1 MKNSG
6 LSIAGFVLSLS
17 SILFVAVPFIGMAL
31 FSLAFI
37 FSFVG
42 IFLSSKKGMSIA
54 GIVISALMLPICFFA
69 TLGFFVVDSEESSN
83 ENVQTPNQQYEEQY
97 KEEREEERE
106 EEPPAPQLS
115 PEEIKQNFID
125 SCVEIDYDELRRNPD
140 DHIGENIIITVC
152 VRQILENHHK
162 GNDVWRAYTDDS
174 GYGFYYGNE
183 YYLVDCRK
191 DDDLN
196 IITEDIIMV
205 YGTFKGM
212 ESVYRVL
219 GVDDKLP
226 MVDVIYLEL
235 LG

>member
-17 SILFVAVPFIGMAL
+17 SILFVAVPFIGMIL
-31 FSLAFI
+31 FLLAFI

-83 ENVQTPNQQYEEQY
+83 ENEPTQNQHQEEQY
-97 KEEREEERE
+97 KEEQEERE
-106 EEPPAPQLS
+106 EVPPAPQLS

-125 SCVEIDYDELRRNPD
+125 SCVEIDYDELRRNPE

-183 YYLVDCRK
+183 YYLVDCRT
-191 DDDLN
+191 DDYLN

-235 LG
+235 IG